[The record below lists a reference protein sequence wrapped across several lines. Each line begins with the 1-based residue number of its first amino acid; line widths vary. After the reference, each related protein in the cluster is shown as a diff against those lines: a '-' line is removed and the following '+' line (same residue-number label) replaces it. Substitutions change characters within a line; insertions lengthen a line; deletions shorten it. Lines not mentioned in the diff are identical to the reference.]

1 MSATDEGSQSNTPP
15 TDRSAWRDTY
25 IYASGSRDT
34 ILGGL
39 WASEGI
45 TNANLNSCRRFS
57 VSSPIR
63 SIYMR
68 TANSW
73 LGGMGNS
80 FNQAIT
86 LLSLICY
93 RCLSLTRSTSLPSGT
108 RVESFRDAVLQRD
121 QRYVVTGMHAVLAHV
136 GRWRGFEAAHI
147 FPWHTR
153 EWSDCNYSRLIT
165 IPPTNNESHGSTDSV
180 QNGIL
185 LMSNMQQ
192 FFDSYDLAIN
202 PDDNYK
208 IVCFTP
214 DLTHYHVAGR
224 HLDQSFIDNPL
235 RPVDAFLRWH
245 FRRTVLANMKGAGEP
260 SFETD
265 FPAGLDM
272 MGEIQ
277 RGPKSA
283 ERMEFE
289 LCSHFNAMGDHS

>member
-1 MSATDEGSQSNTPP
+1 MSVTGEDSQSDTLPA
-15 TDRSAWRDTY
+15 DRSAWRDTY
-25 IYASGSRDT
+25 IYASDNCT
-34 ILGGL
+34 PILGGL
-39 WASEGI
+39 LASEGI
-45 TNANLNSCRRFS
+45 TNTNLYS
-57 VSSPIR
+57 VLEIFCFFTDTYALSFFCASIIGRHSPRTGSIR
-63 SIYMR
+63 
-68 TANSW
+68 
-73 LGGMGNS
+73 
-80 FNQAIT
+80 IT
-86 LLSLICY
+86 DEVP
-93 RCLSLTRSTSLPSGT
+93 LTRVPLLLSGT
-108 RVESFRDAVLQRD
+108 RAMSFRDTVRARYWRCIITGRPAVLG
-121 QRYVVTGMHAVLAHV
+121 YV
-136 GRWRGFEAAHI
+136 GRWRGFEATHI
-147 FPWHTR
+147 FPLAYEKQR
-153 EWSDCNYSRLIT
+153 NDCNYSRLIT
-165 IPPTNNESHGSTDSV
+165 IPPAIDSHGSIESV